1 MEFTSDSEDGGL
13 KAARSET
20 PSGFCVYVSQGP
32 WSWAKNAPVHR
43 TQSAN
48 NTRDLV
54 RNKRQYSN
62 GSAVMEYKPVVTT
75 NTIHIASNIPLVS
88 ISVFAF
94 FSIGIKD
101 RRDHCSVATIM
112 IFGIASIVAPLRRIL
127 EREMTEANRNGFV
140 VGVLMLSIF
149 ITGNETVGEEHV

>member
-1 MEFTSDSEDGGL
+1 
-13 KAARSET
+13 
-20 PSGFCVYVSQGP
+20 
-32 WSWAKNAPVHR
+32 
-43 TQSAN
+43 
-48 NTRDLV
+48 
-54 RNKRQYSN
+54 
-62 GSAVMEYKPVVTT
+62 MEYKPVVTT

-88 ISVFAF
+88 ISVFAL

-101 RRDHCSVATIM
+101 RRDHCGVARIM

-140 VGVLMLSIF
+140 VGALMSIF

>member
-1 MEFTSDSEDGGL
+1 
-13 KAARSET
+13 
-20 PSGFCVYVSQGP
+20 
-32 WSWAKNAPVHR
+32 VHR

-48 NTRDLV
+48 NTRYVV

-75 NTIHIASNIPLVS
+75 NTIHIASNIPLVP
-88 ISVFAF
+88 ISVFAL

-101 RRDHCSVATIM
+101 RRDHCGVATIM
-112 IFGIASIVAPLRRIL
+112 IFGIAWIVAPLRRIL
-127 EREMTEANRNGFV
+127 EREMAEANRNGVV
-140 VGVLMLSIF
+140 VGALMLSIF